1 MFTAY
6 PDQNRP
12 RCVRKLWLLS
22 GCAIGSLAL
31 LVWAEKF
38 YQEKRQVNVQQSKN
52 THFLQPFLYSPGF
65 EVGLWTWHRGV
76 TKSPEEANDPSK
88 SSTVTADLPA
98 TAQQDDIGSN
108 SEDDTSD
115 QPTAKKADQQLSV
128 AEVEVGRLRAE
139 LEAERQ
145 RSALQREELDRL
157 AGKANVKN
165 EKAAKASTQDQPP
178 EPKKEIPPPKVETRG
193 NELAEVGEKVRIPS
207 SLFRQ
212 PPTLEASSEE
222 SREAETY
229 AAPATEK
236 KVSNQDS
243 IGAVASVRSGREET
257 PSSVA
262 VEVGGKSGAT
272 QAAQSVT
279 EAQFVHAKPTPS
291 AQLEEAPAA
300 KQPTITLKAG
310 GSEIHVKIGDDS
322 SVPQQQVQ
330 TITKEESAVL
340 VTAAPTATD
349 PTIVAVVTTTLPPI
363 RSAERP
369 SSGISPRAEAFP
381 ASTTTT
387 TIVASDV
394 APGAGTAVEAN
405 RGTSITLKSQG
416 QTITI
421 QFDSGG
427 KDKNE
432 ELVQPSASVA
442 LPVQQSTALLAPKP
456 TEASALIKQLPE
468 PIGTPAPQVLSI
480 PSAVVNPSL
489 PERSIPT
496 EQINTDP
503 PKVVFTI
510 ATTTTTTSEVTTSLT
525 EPKDED
531 RYANL
536 ALRAR

>member
-6 PDQNRP
+6 PDQHRP
-12 RCVRKLWLLS
+12 RCARKRWLLS
-22 GCAIGSLAL
+22 GCAIGSLTI

-52 THFLQPFLYSPGF
+52 LHFLQPFLYSPGF

-76 TKSPEEANDPSK
+76 TESPQEAYDPSK
-88 SSTVTADLPA
+88 SSRATTDLPA

-108 SEDDTSD
+108 SEDNTSD
-115 QPTAKKADQQLSV
+115 QPTTKKADQPLSV
-128 AEVEVGRLRAE
+128 AEVEVERLRAE

-145 RSALQREELDRL
+145 KSALQREELERL
-157 AGKANVKN
+157 AEKANVKK

-178 EPKKEIPPPKVETRG
+178 EPEKEMPPPKVETRG
-193 NELAEVGEKVRIPS
+193 TELAEVGEKVRIPS

-243 IGAVASVRSGREET
+243 IEAVASVRSGREET

-262 VEVGGKSGAT
+262 VEVGGKSAAT

-279 EAQFVHAKPTPS
+279 EAQFVHAKPAPS

-322 SVPQQQVQ
+322 NGPQQQLQ

-340 VTAAPTATD
+340 MTAAPTPTD

-369 SSGISPRAEAFP
+369 SYGISPRAEALP
-381 ASTTTT
+381 VSTTT

-480 PSAVVNPSL
+480 PSAVVNPSF

-496 EQINTDP
+496 EQINTEP

-510 ATTTTTTSEVTTSLT
+510 ATTTTTTSEVTTSLP